1 MPKFSIKYA
10 PEALEE
16 IKQIVDYYN
25 SLVEGLGLR
34 FKKISICH
42 KILKLNPAYN
52 SFRYDEVRFAIGKK
66 IPYAIHY
73 TIDQTKNIIKIQ
85 AVLGFSQNPDINWMI
100 RF

>member
-25 SLVEGLGLR
+25 SLVDVLGFR

-42 KILKLNPAYN
+42 KILKLNSVYN
-52 SFRYDEVRFAIGKK
+52 SFRYDEVRFAIVKK
-66 IPYAIHY
+66 SP
-73 TIDQTKNIIKIQ
+73 TLFIIQLIKLKI
-85 AVLGFSQNPDINWMI
+85 L
-100 RF
+100 